1 MLLSEIK
8 PGMRL
13 AGVRADGPVEVVAFD
28 LIDDRMGTLVY
39 RAFDDTLGQRL
50 VSAEDALRFSEAS
63 DRRWTF
69 DADGDLFRLA
79 SEARRIGLA
88 HLFDPFAAVDASG
101 IDPLPHQIEAVYKK
115 LLPLQPLAFL
125 LADDPGAG
133 KTIMSGLYIRELML
147 RGALFRCLVVAPGSL
162 VEQWQEELHDKFNLR
177 FEIFTR
183 EMVEATLSANP
194 FLEKDLLI
202 ARLDQLARNEELQ
215 AKLEQASRSKEWDL
229 VIVDEAHKMSAH
241 RYGPDLRKTKRF
253 QLGEKLRDQAR
264 NLLLLTATPHNG
276 KDEDFFAFMTLLD
289 PDRFAGRRR
298 PNSPPPEYDD
308 LLSRNSKEKLL
319 TFDGKKL
326 FPERR
331 AETLAYDLSD
341 PEQNLYEEVTDY
353 VRHGM
358 NRADQLRAQND
369 RRAFVIGFALVGL
382 QRRLASSP
390 EAIYQSL
397 RRRRE
402 RVEKRLAEI
411 RNPSTR
417 EESRPPQPRLG
428 LNRLPD
434 SLEEFDPDE
443 FDEDDFERW
452 ENQGVEEAA
461 VDLADPE
468 ELEKEIRQLRG
479 LEDMANRVRKSGKDS
494 KWNQLAD
501 FLDSDDFKGGDPPR
515 KLIVFTEHKD
525 TLHYLTA
532 KIQTRLGRTEA
543 VEIIHGGMKR
553 EDRRRVQDRFRN
565 DPRARVLVATD
576 AAGEGVNLQRANLMV
591 NYDLPW
597 NPNRIEQRF
606 GRIHRIGQTE
616 VCHLWN
622 LVALSTREGQVF
634 ERLLQKLENQR
645 EALGD
650 EVYDVLG
657 DPQIN
662 QSLQKA
668 LLDAIRYGAQPHVK
682 AQIEM
687 VVDAEIGDRVKEL
700 VQQRALAGEVMSA
713 AELEEIRQQME
724 LAKARKLSP
733 GFVQAFF
740 AEGLKRMKGRMADRD
755 RGRFEITRVP
765 ARLRLQHQAKGPI
778 HDRYERVT
786 FDKDLVEGE
795 AGKPRAELI
804 APGHPLLAALMEEV
818 LDDYRHLLAAG
829 ATLVDESDPGAEPRT
844 LIYLDHK
851 ITDGRFDSRGHPE
864 TASRKFQYAEVDRN
878 GNVSDPTAEP
888 YLNYRAL
895 TEEESELVAAQ
906 VDHSWADA
914 EVEQVAKN
922 WAIAN
927 LASPHLKQTSELT
940 KARVDRVR
948 RAVDQ
953 RLNSEIRFWDR
964 QASKFK
970 EQELQGKKPK
980 RTSGYARQRAD
991 ELAGRRDNRLRE
1003 LDVEAELVNHPPT
1016 VAAAALV
1023 IPQGLLDKLNGT
1035 QPSLTPGETEE
1046 TDRRAVAAVLAAERR
1061 LGREPQEMEHNNPGF
1076 DIMSRAP
1083 DGFCFYIEV
1092 KGHKPTTPEIKVSK
1106 VQVQQGQHHPDRF
1119 RLAVVEVPED
1129 PEGEPKV
1136 SYLLK
1141 PFDGYDLHFAQASLP
1156 LKVSDLMTQAV
1167 NPQ

>member
-1 MLLSEIK
+1 MLLREIE
-8 PGMRL
+8 PGLRL

-28 LIDDRMGTLVY
+28 RNGDRMGTLVY
-39 RAFDDTLGQRL
+39 RARDGGLGQRL
-50 VSAEDALRFSEAS
+50 VSAEDALRFSAAS
-63 DRRWTF
+63 GRRWTF

-88 HLFDPFAAVDASG
+88 YLFDPFAAVDASG
-101 IDPLPHQIEAVYKK
+101 IDPLPHQIEAVYEE
-115 LLPLQPLAFL
+115 LLPRQPLAFL

-183 EMVEATLSANP
+183 EMVEASLSANP

-202 ARLDQLARNEELQ
+202 VRLDQLARNEELQ

-276 KDEDFFAFMTLLD
+276 KDEDFLAFMTLLD
-289 PDRFAGRRR
+289 PDRFAGRHR
-298 PNSPPPEYDD
+298 PNSPPPKHDD
-308 LLSRNSKEKLL
+308 LMRRKIKETLL

-331 AETLAYDLSD
+331 ANTLAYDLSG
-341 PEQNLYEEVTDY
+341 PEQRLYDEVTDY
-353 VRHGM
+353 VRNGM
-358 NRADQLRAQND
+358 NRADQLREQND

-411 RNPSTR
+411 RNPSHSAPGQR
-417 EESRPPQPRLG
+417 LMAAPRLSPPSQWEG
-428 LNRLPD
+428 
-434 SLEEFDPDE
+434 FDPDE
-443 FDEDDFERW
+443 FDDEELERL
-452 ENQGVEEAA
+452 EEAGLEETA
-461 VDLADPE
+461 ADLADPE
-468 ELEKEIRQLRG
+468 ELEKEIRQLRD
-479 LEDMANRVRKSGKDS
+479 LEQAAYEVRAAGTDS

-525 TLHYLTA
+525 TLHYLTK

-543 VEIIHGGMKR
+543 VENIHGGMKR

-565 DPRARVLVATD
+565 DPRVRVLVATD

-622 LVALSTREGQVF
+622 LLALSTREGQVF

-645 EALGD
+645 EAFGD

-668 LLDAIRYGAQPHVK
+668 LLKAIRYGAQPEVK
-682 AQIEM
+682 AQIEL
-687 VVDAEIGDRVKEL
+687 VVDAEIGERVKEL

-713 AELEEIRQQME
+713 ADLEEIRHRME

-740 AEGLKRMKGRMADRD
+740 AEGLERMRGRMTGRE
-755 RGRFEITRVP
+755 RGRFEITRIP
-765 ARLRLQHQAKGPI
+765 ARLRSREHQAKGPI

-795 AGKPRAELI
+795 VGKPRAELI
-804 APGHPLLAALMEEV
+804 APGHPLLAALMDEV
-818 LDDYRHLLAAG
+818 AGEYGHLLTAG
-829 ATLVDESDPGAEPRT
+829 ATLADESDPGSEPRT

-864 TASRKFQYAEVDRN
+864 TASRKFQYVEVDRH
-878 GNVSDPTAEP
+878 GHISDPTAEP

-895 TEEESELVAAQ
+895 TEEEAVLVAEQ

-914 EVEQVAKN
+914 EVERIAKD
-922 WAIAN
+922 WAISN
-927 LASPHLKQTSELT
+927 LASPHLQETAELT
-940 KARVDRVR
+940 KARVARVR
-948 RAVDQ
+948 RAVEQ
-953 RLNSEIRFWDR
+953 RLNSEIRFWDVE
-964 QASKFK
+964 AGKYK
-970 EQELQGKKPK
+970 KKELQGKKPK
-980 RTSGYARQRAD
+980 RSSGYARQQAD
-991 ELAGRRDNRLRE
+991 ELAGRRDERLRE
-1003 LDVEAELVNHPPT
+1003 LEAEAELVNHPPT

-1023 IPQGLLDKLNGT
+1023 IPQGLLDKLTGT

-1061 LGREPQEMEHNNPGF
+1061 LGRKPQEMEHNNPGF
-1076 DIMSRAP
+1076 DILSRAP
-1083 DGFCFYIEV
+1083 DGFCIYIEV

-1106 VQVQQGQHHPDRF
+1106 VQVQQGQHDPDRF

-1129 PEGEPKV
+1129 PNEDPKV
-1136 SYLLK
+1136 SYLLN
-1141 PFDGYDLHFAQASLP
+1141 PFEGYDLHFAQASLP
-1156 LKVSDLMTQAV
+1156 LKVSDLITQAV
-1167 NPQ
+1167 KPQ